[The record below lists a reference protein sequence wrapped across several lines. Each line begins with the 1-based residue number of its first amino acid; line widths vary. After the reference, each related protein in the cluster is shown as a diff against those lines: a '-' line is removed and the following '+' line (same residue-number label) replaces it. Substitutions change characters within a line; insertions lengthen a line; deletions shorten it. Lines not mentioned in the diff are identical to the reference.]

1 MIRRLVVLAG
11 ILLIAATIALIAA
24 TIALIEA
31 FPIWGLIALAVL
43 AWGVW
48 YAMVRSE
55 RSPR

>member
-1 MIRRLVVLAG
+1 MIRRLVVLAV
-11 ILLIAATIALIAA
+11 ILLIAA